1 MYWIIVS
8 SSFLIFANINGV
20 FGRDSRIVGGVD
32 AKLGQWPWQGTIR
45 FISTGANFCGC
56 SVISNR
62 WLISA
67 AHCTE
72 GIRSASSIAV
82 RLGVTNLLAGEA
94 TDVTYRVTSFHDHPD
109 YVSTTFLNDITLL
122 QTSVPIIFNANIRAV
137 PLPSPGMIAIVGSP
151 CWITGWGTTA
161 ESSSVNPDILQ
172 QAVVPIVS
180 DSQCVAWYSQENI
193 MVFTNEQFCAGYEA
207 GNIDS
212 CQGDSGGPLTC
223 NDTGTF
229 VLQGITSFGVGCALS
244 RRPGVYTRVSNYLT
258 WINET
263 IVLNTDSGGH
273 KCASS
278 QRAILFSSF
287 FFMILHQLTSF

>member
-1 MYWIIVS
+1 MFWVFVF
-8 SSFLIFANINGV
+8 SSFLVIANVNGV
-20 FGRDSRIVGGVD
+20 YGRDSRIVGGVD
-32 AKLGQWPWQGTIR
+32 ATLGRWPWQGSIR
-45 FISTGANFCGC
+45 FISTGTNFCGC

-72 GIRSASSIAV
+72 GIRSASSIEV

-94 TDVTYRVTSFHDHPD
+94 TDVTYRLTSFHDHPD
-109 YVSTTFLNDITLL
+109 YVSSTFLNDITLL
-122 QTSVPIIFNANIRAV
+122 QTSLPITFNANVRAV
-137 PLPSPGMIAIVGSP
+137 ALPSPGMIAIVGSP

-161 ESSSVNPDILQ
+161 DSSSVSPNILQ
-172 QAVVPIVS
+172 QAVVPIVN
-180 DSQCVAWYSQENI
+180 DSQCVAWYRQEGI

-223 NDTGTF
+223 NDTGIF
-229 VLQGITSFGVGCALS
+229 VLQGITSYGVGCALS

-263 IVLNTDSGGH
+263 IVLYSNSVGQ
-273 KCASS
+273 KCTSS
-278 QRAILFSSF
+278 LRAILFSSF
-287 FFMILHQLTSF
+287 FFLILHKLTTF